1 MTPAVTRSARR
12 PGGAFWPWTF
22 PLLMFAA
29 AALALVAAL
38 VMVDRIGEQMIVE
51 EARAA
56 ATAEHDYLAALGR
69 EEGLATLVETLNR
82 RERLHG
88 GGFRYSLTDA
98 QGRPL
103 AGASGL
109 SNPRGAPNA
118 WRVVQTGADGGQTQ
132 WQVVASAL
140 PSGAR
145 LQVAQNLDRRT
156 AFRTAVFRGS
166 AFAIVLASS
175 ACIAVGLALNG
186 MLLTRARAIADTA
199 ARIADGDMRARV
211 ATYEPG
217 DVFDRL
223 GVSINQMLARIEEL
237 MTGMRT
243 VTDSLAHDLRT
254 PLTRLRG
261 SLARAMAP
269 ELSEAE
275 RIAAVEQAQDEAD
288 RALATFSALLDIA
301 QAETGLSR
309 ETMTTVDL
317 TRLTVDLAELFG
329 PMLEDA
335 GQAFHLELPSEPVL
349 ARAHELLLRQAV
361 GNLLHNASRHAGEGA
376 KVMLQ
381 LAAAGP
387 SLQIVVSDDGP
398 GVPQA
403 DRGRVQ
409 QRFVRLDKAR
419 STAGSGLGLAIV
431 AACAKL
437 HGGAFVLEDNHPGLR
452 AVLTLARG

>member
-1 MTPAVTRSARR
+1 MTPARTARSGRS
-12 PGGAFWPWTF
+12 GGALWPWTF

-29 AALALVAAL
+29 AAAALVAAL
-38 VMVDRIGEQMIVE
+38 LMVDRIGERMIVE
-51 EARAA
+51 EAQAA
-56 ATAEHDYLAALGR
+56 ATAEHDYLAALGQ
-69 EEGLATLVETLNR
+69 EQGLAILIESLNR

-103 AGASGL
+103 AGVSRLA
-109 SNPRGAPNA
+109 PPQGAPNA

-140 PSGAR
+140 PSGAH
-145 LQVAQNLDRRT
+145 LQVAQNIDRRT
-156 AFRTAVFRGS
+156 AFRAAVFRGS
-166 AFAIVLASS
+166 AFAIILASS

-186 MLLTRARAIADTA
+186 MLLSRARAIADTA

-211 ATYEPG
+211 ATRDPG

-223 GVSINQMLARIEEL
+223 GLSINTMLGRIEEL

-254 PLTRLRG
+254 PLTRLKG
-261 SLARAMAP
+261 ALGRAMDP
-269 ELSEAE
+269 DLTEPE
-275 RIAAVEQAQDEAD
+275 RIAAVEQAQGEAD

-309 ETMTTVDL
+309 ETMADVDL
-317 TRLTVDLAELFG
+317 SALVADVAELFG
-329 PMLEDA
+329 PLLEDA
-335 GQAFHLELPSEPVL
+335 GQSFRLELPPRPVS

-376 KVMLQ
+376 KVVLE
-381 LAAAGP
+381 LAAADQG
-387 SLQIVVSDDGP
+387 LQIIVADDGP
-398 GVPQA
+398 GVPVA

-409 QRFVRLDKAR
+409 ERFVRLDKAR
-419 STAGSGLGLAIV
+419 STQGSGLGLAIV

-437 HGGAFVLEDNHPGLR
+437 HGGAFVLEDNAPGLR
-452 AVLTLARG
+452 AVLTLAA

>member
-1 MTPAVTRSARR
+1 VTPRVR
-12 PGGAFWPWTF
+12 PGRRGGVLWPWTF
-22 PLLMFAA
+22 PLLMFVAA
-29 AALALVAAL
+29 AAALVAAL
-38 VMVDRIGEQMIVE
+38 VIVDRIGERMIVE
-51 EARAA
+51 EAQAA
-56 ATAEHDYLAALGR
+56 ATAEHDYLVALGR
-69 EEGLATLVETLNR
+69 EEGLAILVESLNR

-98 QGRPL
+98 QGKPL
-103 AGASGL
+103 AGVSGL
-109 SNPRGAPNA
+109 TRPAGAAGA
-118 WRVVQTGADGGQTQ
+118 WRVMQTGADGGQTQ

-145 LQVAQNLDRRT
+145 LQVAQNLDRRA

-166 AFAIVLASS
+166 ALAILLASG

-186 MLLTRARAIADTA
+186 MLLSRARAIADTA
-199 ARIADGDMRARV
+199 ARIAAGDLRARV
-211 ATYEPG
+211 ATHEPG

-223 GVSINQMLARIEEL
+223 GLSINQMLGRIEEL

-254 PLTRLRG
+254 PLTRLKG
-261 SLARAMAP
+261 ALARAMAP
-269 ELSEAE
+269 GLSDAE
-275 RIAAVEQAQDEAD
+275 RIAAVEQAQAEAD

-317 TRLTVDLAELFG
+317 GKLVPDVAELFG
-329 PMLEDA
+329 PLLEDA
-335 GQAFHLELPSEPVL
+335 GQSFRVETPPLPVM
-349 ARAHELLLRQAV
+349 ARAHELLLRQAI

-376 KVMLQ
+376 EVV
-381 LAAAGP
+381 LALATPGNEA
-387 SLQIVVSDDGP
+387 QVIVADNGP
-398 GVPQA
+398 GVPEA

-409 QRFVRLDKAR
+409 ERFVRLDKAR
-419 STAGSGLGLAIV
+419 STQGAGLGLAIV

-437 HGGAFVLEDNHPGLR
+437 HDGAFVLEDNHPGLR
-452 AVLTLARG
+452 AVLTLGPLRS